1 MNDNNDNIWNMP
13 ELTVNEIDE
22 FLANPMPIMEPLFL
36 PETQMSVNELSSKIE
51 QLTLDSSTQALR
63 IKIERAKR
71 QKLKMSI
78 RALKQQLSLPCPN
91 IATTRQE
98 IENMQLNQSIV
109 TDHLDREIAGINALA
124 FRGYS
129 RMHHLFATILP
140 HISMP
145 PDDHYEIM
153 QLLQELSRNLQQ
165 FHTVYQISYV

>member
-78 RALKQQLSLPCPN
+78 RALKQQLSLPCPD
-91 IATTRQE
+91 IVTTRQE
-98 IENMQLNQSIV
+98 IENMQLNHATKRPLRNNAI
-109 TDHLDREIAGINALA
+109 IAGVIQNPSTVSHCIPNFLCIN
-124 FRGYS
+124 FMS
-129 RMHHLFATILP
+129 F
-140 HISMP
+140 
-145 PDDHYEIM
+145 
-153 QLLQELSRNLQQ
+153 
-165 FHTVYQISYV
+165 